1 MQKKRISPQPHLL
14 RWSWPLRPVPLI
26 HPLCSQ
32 VAQLPNWLTLCFFT
46 CVKIGREKANSDLPF
61 HPVPSNACTLK
72 KNIYILDHLSCYSL
86 LQISQCCLLS
96 HSPFLTALRNNSPF
110 VSDAFPRKKCSLT
123 ISLLSTQGAHFCPIL
138 RQIPVAVMSMLQML
152 YSTTEMYQKWLFP
165 SLHQK
170 KNVRCD
176 GCYSEFVLKR

>member
-1 MQKKRISPQPHLL
+1 MIITLEGLSHWSTHFVH
-14 RWSWPLRPVPLI
+14 RW
-26 HPLCSQ
+26 
-32 VAQLPNWLTLCFFT
+32 PNWLTLCFFT
-46 CVKIGREKANSDLPF
+46 CVKIGREKANQTCLFILSPAM
-61 HPVPSNACTLK
+61 HVPWK
-72 KNIYILDHLSCYSL
+72 KNFLDHLSCYSL
-86 LQISQCCLLS
+86 LQIFQCRLLS

-138 RQIPVAVMSMLQML
+138 RQIPVAVMSTLQML
-152 YSTTEMYQKWLFP
+152 YSTTEMYQKWSFP

>member
-1 MQKKRISPQPHLL
+1 MVITPEGLSHWSTHFVH
-14 RWSWPLRPVPLI
+14 RW
-26 HPLCSQ
+26 
-32 VAQLPNWLTLCFFT
+32 PNWLTLCFFT

-72 KNIYILDHLSCYSL
+72 KKMFLTTCYSL
-86 LQISQCCLLS
+86 LQIFQCRLLS

-138 RQIPVAVMSMLQML
+138 RQIPVAVMSTLQML
-152 YSTTEMYQKWLFP
+152 YSTTEMYQKWSFP
-165 SLHQK
+165 SLHQ